1 MQHQETFQQEQ
12 EIQFKIMGAYENPRF
27 FSVDYTAGTKAFN
40 QAFQQGLAQGE
51 EIFQQ
56 RKEARKNYEETIYSA
71 GDDML
76 VKMQNL
82 EGDAKMT
89 EEAMQESLNKFY
101 DHALAVG
108 ERQKGIKGLFT
119 AREETRIDGK
129 ELRQYTNSWTSNS
142 APIKALASFTYD
154 QELSKQDD
162 LDRGDSAYEDQ
173 MYYSRAKEE
182 GRLETK
188 MDFIPGKG
196 FESYFELKDNNGKII
211 EKVPANKI
219 NMLFS
224 SDSRVARQE
233 IETTFDKAY
242 GKDGL
247 ITGNAKGEIE
257 NLLTTL
263 QATDSE
269 GYIKA
274 RDVLAKHVDRTDG
287 LEKYLKPDGT
297 LNLEAES
304 MDYEGGTGAF
314 NLSKIPSS
322 QLQNTNDIYNN
333 KVPASNIEKIDTFK
347 SSFPATNLSNEQI
360 ERIMEK
366 GMLIGVDGLL
376 NDRELKKGGNL
387 ELSPDQ
393 INAIE
398 DIYAASLVAK
408 HKLTRDYKINTLE
421 ANGLLDK
428 FNKPEEKQ
436 IDTSGDLT
444 TLQRKN
450 IYDENQYY
458 NVQKTDLNRS
468 LDDFTNVIDL
478 GFEVDNMKVN
488 QGAEELKGIF
498 KNKKYEFDGGEKTS
512 ITDVNVDY
520 DGNITVYAGDPKSY
534 KITLKPGDPGYNPD
548 VPLANV
554 KFLADTDAKKATF
567 SAYSPSDYKKLLIN
581 FGAETKDARNFEVK
595 ANNEII
601 IRAKE
606 LAGKGKFKDARYRQW
621 FNELKRTK
629 SGEEWL
635 KNWADSNPNEATGPL
650 WGEITGNTTPAGG
663 SMLLD

>member
-1 MQHQETFQQEQ
+1 
-12 EIQFKIMGAYENPRF
+12 MGAYENPRF

-51 EIFQQ
+51 QIFQQ

-76 VKMQNL
+76 EKMKNL

-89 EEAMQESLNKFY
+89 EEAMQESLNQFY
-101 DHALAVG
+101 DHALEVG

-129 ELRQYTNSWTSNS
+129 TLRQYTNSWTSNS

-154 QELSKQDD
+154 QELSKLDD
-162 LDRGDSAYEDQ
+162 LDRGASEYEDQ

-188 MDFIPGKG
+188 MKFVPGKG
-196 FESYFELKDNNGKII
+196 FESFFELKDDNGKVI
-211 EKVPANKI
+211 ETVEANKI

-224 SDSRVARQE
+224 SDSRVSRQE
-233 IETTFDKAY
+233 IEKRFGDAY

-257 NLLTTL
+257 NKLSGL
-263 QATDSE
+263 QSTDSE

-274 RDVLAKHVDRTDG
+274 RDILAKHVDQTDG
-287 LEKYLKPDGT
+287 LDKYLNKDGT
-297 LNLEAES
+297 LNLMVQNE
-304 MDYEGGTGAF
+304 DGTMSF
-314 NLSKIPSS
+314 DINKIPSS
-322 QLQNTNDIYNN
+322 QMKDTNDIYNN
-333 KVPASNIEKIDTFK
+333 KVPASQIEKIDTFK
-347 SSFPATNLSNEQI
+347 SAFENTNLSNEQI
-360 ERIMEK
+360 ARIMDK
-366 GMLIGVDGLL
+366 GMLIGADGLL
-376 NDRELKKGGNL
+376 NDRQLKEGGSL
-387 ELSPDQ
+387 ELSKEQ
-393 INAIE
+393 RAQIE

-428 FNKPEEKQ
+428 FNKPQEQQE
-436 IDTSGDLT
+436 TGGLT
-444 TLQRKN
+444 DFQKKG
-450 IYDENQYY
+450 IYDENRYY
-458 NVQKTDLNRS
+458 NVQKGDLNRS
-468 LDDFTNVIDL
+468 LDDLTNVIDV
-478 GFEVDNMKVN
+478 GFEVDNMQVN

-534 KITLKPGDPGYNPD
+534 KITLKPGDEGYDPNNSA
-548 VPLANV
+548 ANIR
-554 KFLADTDAKKATF
+554 FLADTDAKKATF

-581 FGAETKDARNFEVK
+581 FGAEAKDPRNYEVK
-595 ANNEII
+595 ANDEII

-606 LAGKGKFKDARYRQW
+606 LANKGKFKDPRYRQW
-621 FNELKRTK
+621 FNELNRTQ
-629 SGEEWL
+629 SGKKWLQEWAQ
-635 KNWADSNPNEATGPL
+635 KNEADATGPL
-650 WGEITGNTTPAGG
+650 WNEITGKNTTANTGG
-663 SMLLD
+663 AYDDLN